1 MEFRMNKLLA
11 GGAAVAVVTALA
23 VSNLWLAA
31 ADMVP
36 PARVHF
42 QGCVKPGVE
51 AGCLIV
57 EDDGKIYNVT
67 SANDRLA
74 VGTYASGTGV
84 PGGASICMQGV
95 ALRDIVL
102 DKTQPPHEDCAKGP
116 KVTTAH

>member
-1 MEFRMNKLLA
+1 MNNLIA

-23 VSNLWLAA
+23 VSNVWLAA
-31 ADMVP
+31 ADMAP

-57 EDDGKIYNVT
+57 EDGAKTYNVT
-67 SANDRLA
+67 SAKDRLA
-74 VGTYASGTGV
+74 VGAYAAGTGV

-95 ALRDIVL
+95 ALRDIVF
-102 DKTQPPHEDCAKGP
+102 DQTQPPHADCAKGP
-116 KVTTAH
+116 KVTTGQ